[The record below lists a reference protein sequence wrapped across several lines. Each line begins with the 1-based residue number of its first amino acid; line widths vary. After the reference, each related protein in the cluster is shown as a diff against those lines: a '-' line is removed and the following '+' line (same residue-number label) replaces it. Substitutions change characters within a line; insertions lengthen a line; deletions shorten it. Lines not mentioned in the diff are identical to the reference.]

1 MIDKKCPPI
10 GRNSRVSRL
19 SQEYKAMRKW
29 DKTTHCF
36 ESWPEV
42 LCFGGGK
49 VSQLDKKSK
58 DKTTSADNEYVIKSE
73 NKTPELDTTQWPLL
87 LKNYDKLNVRSYHY
101 TPIPVGNSPL
111 NRPIKE
117 YIS

>member
-1 MIDKKCPPI
+1 MRNLDK
-10 GRNSRVSRL
+10 S
-19 SQEYKAMRKW
+19 
-29 DKTTHCF
+29 THCF
-36 ESWPEV
+36 ELWPEV
-42 LCFGGGK
+42 LHFCGRGL
-49 VSQLDKKSK
+49 SHLDKKSK
-58 DKTTSADNEYVIKSE
+58 DKATSADNEYVIKSE
-73 NKTPELDTTQWPLL
+73 NKTPELDTTQWLLL

>member
-1 MIDKKCPPI
+1 MIHNTRDLNEWLEVISFSLYVDNPI
-10 GRNSRVSRL
+10 
-19 SQEYKAMRKW
+19 
-29 DKTTHCF
+29 
-36 ESWPEV
+36 
-42 LCFGGGK
+42 
-49 VSQLDKKSK
+49 DKKSK
-58 DKTTSADNEYVIKSE
+58 EKSSPSENEYVIKSE
-73 NKTPELDTTQWPLL
+73 NKTPELDTSQWPLL

>member
-1 MIDKKCPPI
+1 M
-10 GRNSRVSRL
+10 
-19 SQEYKAMRKW
+19 
-29 DKTTHCF
+29 T
-36 ESWPEV
+36 
-42 LCFGGGK
+42 GGK
-49 VSQLDKKSK
+49 CVKDEETCDIDTKSKEKKS
-58 DKTTSADNEYVIKSE
+58 SNENDYVIKSE
-73 NKTPELDTTQWPLL
+73 NKTPELDTSEWPLL

>member
-1 MIDKKCPPI
+1 MDHVSHGIDKK
-10 GRNSRVSRL
+10 N
-19 SQEYKAMRKW
+19 
-29 DKTTHCF
+29 
-36 ESWPEV
+36 
-42 LCFGGGK
+42 
-49 VSQLDKKSK
+49 K
-58 DKTTSADNEYVIKSE
+58 DKSSAAENEYVIQSE
-73 NKTPELDTTQWPLL
+73 NKKPELDTSQWPLL

>member
-1 MIDKKCPPI
+1 M
-10 GRNSRVSRL
+10 RN
-19 SQEYKAMRKW
+19 W

-42 LCFGGGK
+42 LYFGGGK

>member
-1 MIDKKCPPI
+1 MWS
-10 GRNSRVSRL
+10 SRKS
-19 SQEYKAMRKW
+19 
-29 DKTTHCF
+29 THRF
-36 ESWPEV
+36 GSWPEV
-42 LCFGGGK
+42 FCFGGRK
-49 VSQLDKKSK
+49 HSYLDKKSK
-58 DKTTSADNEYVIKSE
+58 DKATSAENEYVIKSE